1 MRTGPNKILK
11 SGRLRK
17 LSGIPLL
24 LLAAFLTL
32 PAHAADLADGA
43 DNRLLELEEYFNAT
57 ILPHI
62 PGAALAVVAN
72 GQVELIKPYG
82 VRKAGAND
90 RITVDTVFRL
100 ASVSKS
106 FASAAAGILVRE
118 KLLDWDTKVNSRLEK
133 ITFKNPTYG
142 SEITVRNLLSHT
154 TGLVQHAYTD
164 LLEGNVPYNDIIG
177 RLKDVDFICQPGKCY
192 TYQNVIFSLS
202 GDVIQSVSGKTYEEF
217 VRDNLFRPLGMRTAS
232 FGLVSFKSTEDRAT
246 PHVWRKQK
254 WQPVDVRENYYNVA
268 PAAGINASIT
278 DMKQWLLAQMGKRPD
293 VLPTRILDDLQAPAI
308 TTTPYQAHYKNRKEL
323 GGISY
328 GLGWRIF
335 DYGGNKHFVHH
346 SGYVQG
352 TLSTI
357 VFNRDLQL
365 GMVFLTNSEIPY
377 AQDLVFKFL
386 EIYQKPGHSAQI
398 KANIHS
404 DDNQNTVAKNNL

>member
-1 MRTGPNKILK
+1 MIYT
-11 SGRLRK
+11 SGQLRKFYTIPLFLLTFFLALQARAGDPANPVDERLRE
-17 LSGIPLL
+17 
-24 LLAAFLTL
+24 FE
-32 PAHAADLADGA
+32 D
-43 DNRLLELEEYFNAT
+43 YFSTT
-57 ILPHI
+57 ILPHV
-62 PGAALAVVAN
+62 PGAALTVVAN

-90 RITVDTVFRL
+90 RVTVDTVFRL

-177 RLKDVDFICQPGKCY
+177 RLKDVDFICPPGKCY

-202 GDVIQSVSGKTYEEF
+202 GDVIQSVSGKTYEDF

-232 FGLVSFKSTEDRAT
+232 FGLLSFKSTEDRAT